1 LALSSGTCQGFYLH
15 NIAVDLES
23 NPHACLTFLVR
34 HAWLSMRTVVAGV
47 LAEHGLSVA
56 QYGTLVLL
64 AEQPGSTVAEVARKV
79 GTARQSANELLGGL
93 ERSGLIERRAHPR
106 DRRSQQVFL
115 TDLGR
120 NRIDAASPAV
130 QAVEAQLE
138 AEFSAADREAARNW
152 LVHMAASA
160 APFADEFSTN

>member
-1 LALSSGTCQGFYLH
+1 LH
-15 NIAVDLES
+15 NVLVDLEN

-47 LAEHGLSVA
+47 LAEHELSVA
-56 QYGTLVLL
+56 QYGTLTML
-64 AEQPGSTVAEVARKV
+64 AEQPGITVAEVARKV
-79 GTARQSANELLGGL
+79 GTARQSANELLTGL
-93 ERSGLIERRAHPR
+93 ERSRLIERRAHPR

-115 TDLGR
+115 TDRGR
-120 NRIDAASPAV
+120 ERIDAASPAV

-138 AEFSAADREAARNW
+138 AEFSAADRAAVRSW

-160 APFADEFSTN
+160 APETEEFSTH